1 MSYPWSKNV
10 IDDENDLVRELIGK
24 AIQRT
29 ENSISDLQEAMG
41 TGGRLSGND
50 AFRIS
55 GQVLHMKNTVAILK
69 DILESIKPEE
79 PVPSLDEEGELDG
92 KA

>member
-1 MSYPWSKNV
+1 MSYPWPKEI
-10 IDDENDLVRELIGK
+10 IDEENDYVRQLISK

-29 ENSISDLQEAMG
+29 ESSISDLQEAMVL
-41 TGGRLSGND
+41 GGPLNGND

-69 DILESIKPEE
+69 DILESTKPEE

>member
-1 MSYPWSKNV
+1 
-10 IDDENDLVRELIGK
+10 
-24 AIQRT
+24 
-29 ENSISDLQEAMG
+29 
-41 TGGRLSGND
+41 
-50 AFRIS
+50 
-55 GQVLHMKNTVAILK
+55 MKNTVAILK

>member
-1 MSYPWSKNV
+1 MSYPWSDKV
-10 IDDENDLVRELIGK
+10 IDDENDLVRELISK

-29 ENSISDLQEAMG
+29 ESSISDLQEAMG

>member
-1 MSYPWSKNV
+1 MSYPWSDKV
-10 IDDENDLVRELIGK
+10 IDDENDLVRELISK

-55 GQVLHMKNTVAILK
+55 GQMLHMKNTVAILK
-69 DILESIKPEE
+69 DILESTKPEE

>member
-1 MSYPWSKNV
+1 MSYPWSEKV

-24 AIQRT
+24 AIHRT
-29 ENSISDLQEAMG
+29 ESSISDLQEAMG

>member
-1 MSYPWSKNV
+1 MSYPWSKEV
-10 IDDENDLVRELIGK
+10 IDEENDYVRQLISK
-24 AIQRT
+24 AITRT
-29 ENSISDLQEAMG
+29 ELSIDNLEEACQL
-41 TGGRLSGND
+41 GGPLSGND

-55 GQVLHMKNTVAILK
+55 GQMLHLKNAVAILK